1 MKTPYFTALAV
12 ILCST
17 VVQNVAVAR
26 QAYPHTTRTAQVDR
40 LFASWDRTGS
50 PGAAVGIIKDGRI
63 IYARGY
69 GMANLEYDIPN
80 TPQTV
85 FRIGSTS
92 KHFTAMA
99 IAVLDSQGE
108 LSLDDDIRRYLP
120 EIPAYEWPV
129 TIRHML
135 HHTSGL
141 RNYEVLMSLAGRDGP
156 THPVPYYTDAEAVD
170 IIARQKALNFRP
182 GDRYSYSNSNYFLLA
197 EIIGRV
203 SGMRTAEF
211 ARQYL
216 FEPLGMTA
224 THFHDDVDVIVKN
237 RASGYSPTGDG
248 GFRVNMTK
256 LPQIGTGSI
265 FTTIDDFYKW
275 DRNFYDNVLGDG
287 SQDLIDRVQTP
298 GRLNDGGSTHYG
310 FGLDIRRFHG
320 LRSIG
325 HGGAFVGFRSYYLR
339 FPEQRFSVVVLANQ
353 GPFPDRELAE
363 DIATIYLEDQFTEPR
378 DAGRQTYRDD
388 AGADTGETEK
398 QPVSLSRSERAG
410 YAGRYYSHELDATYA
425 LHTESDTL
433 VLQVGRYHKEVVVAT
448 GPDTLTWSFGTLR
461 AERGGTNDVT
471 GLVLDVDGLPI
482 RNIRFMKVHDR

>member
-1 MKTPYFTALAV
+1 MPLNIPFSKGLV
-12 ILCST
+12 LVLCS
-17 VVQNVAVAR
+17 VLIQNSATA
-26 QAYPHTTRTAQVDR
+26 QAYPQTARTAQVDE
-40 LFASWDRTGS
+40 LFAAWDKTGS

-99 IAVLDSQGE
+99 IAVLISQGK
-108 LSLDDDIRRYLP
+108 LSLDDDIRLYLP
-120 EIPAYEWPV
+120 EMPAYEWPV

-141 RNYEVLMSLAGRDGP
+141 RNYEALMFLAGRDGP
-156 THPVPYYTDAEAVD
+156 THPVPYYSDAEAVD
-170 IIARQKALNFRP
+170 IIARQKSLNFRP

-237 RASGYSPTGDG
+237 RASGYSPTEDG
-248 GFRVNMTK
+248 GFRINMTQ

-275 DRNFYDNVLGDG
+275 DQNFYDNVLGDG
-287 SQDLIDRVQTP
+287 SQDLMDMVETP
-298 GRLNDGGSTHYG
+298 GRLNNGDSAHYG
-310 FGLDIRRFHG
+310 FGLDIRNFHG
-320 LRSIG
+320 LRLIG
-325 HGGAFVGFRSYYLR
+325 HGGAFVGFRSFYLR
-339 FPEQRFSVVVLANQ
+339 FPDQRFSVILLANQ
-353 GPFPDRELAE
+353 GPFPMQELAE
-363 DIATIYLEDQFTEPR
+363 EIAAVYLKDLFTEPVDTER
-378 DAGRQTYRDD
+378 STGSDD
-388 AGADTGETEK
+388 VAEPESPIIALSDDERTEYTGT
-398 QPVSLSRSERAG
+398 
-410 YAGRYYSHELDATYA
+410 YYSHELDATYKLRADSDA
-425 LHTESDTL
+425 LQ
-433 VLQVGRYHKEVVVAT
+433 VQVGRYYREPVLAI
-448 GPDTLTWSFGTLR
+448 GRDALAFSFGTLTIQR
-461 AERGGTNDVT
+461 DDIDRIT
-471 GLVLDVDGLPI
+471 GFALDVNGLPI
-482 RNIRFMKVHDR
+482 RNIGFTKTAD